1 MLKRLTKNPVQL
13 TKMSRSL
20 LSQTLLKRRLL
31 LSQREFNQP
40 KTLKLVLRNSTE
52 ELNAPRLPLV
62 EMNAV
67 EEAVEAVVMV
77 NVVVVNAVVV
87 NAVVANVAVVVA
99 NVAVVVAEVV
109 VVRKDPR
116 LLLSKVKLDLMLSV
130 LNVEDRDKDTK
141 ANLVKKPIQ
150 WTDKTALAAHTEA
163 SVRVV
168 NAEVVLVTTENQ
180 LLMARLLMLK
190 EIKLQLLLARKRSL
204 KENNVIAN
212 HVNLVK
218 DVRDQLRKK
227 KKQNP

>member
-77 NVVVVNAVVV
+77 NVVVVNAVV
-87 NAVVANVAVVVA
+87 ANVAVVVA
-99 NVAVVVAEVV
+99 NVAVVVAEVAEVV

-150 WTDKTALAAHTEA
+150 WTDRTALAAHTEA

-168 NAEVVLVTTENQ
+168 NAEVVLVMTENQ

>member
-1 MLKRLTKNPVQL
+1 
-13 TKMSRSL
+13 
-20 LSQTLLKRRLL
+20 
-31 LSQREFNQP
+31 
-40 KTLKLVLRNSTE
+40 
-52 ELNAPRLPLV
+52 
-62 EMNAV
+62 MNAV

-168 NAEVVLVTTENQ
+168 NAEVVLVMTENQ

>member
-77 NVVVVNAVVV
+77 NVVVVNAVV
-87 NAVVANVAVVVA
+87 ANVAVVVA
-99 NVAVVVAEVV
+99 NVAVVVAEVAEVV

>member
-99 NVAVVVAEVV
+99 EVAEVV

-168 NAEVVLVTTENQ
+168 NAEVVLVMTENQ

>member
-77 NVVVVNAVVV
+77 NVVVVNAVV
-87 NAVVANVAVVVA
+87 ANVAVVVA

-150 WTDKTALAAHTEA
+150 WTDRTALAAHTEA

>member
-1 MLKRLTKNPVQL
+1 
-13 TKMSRSL
+13 MSRSL

-77 NVVVVNAVVV
+77 NVVVVNAVV
-87 NAVVANVAVVVA
+87 ANVAVVVA
-99 NVAVVVAEVV
+99 NVAVVVAEVAEVV

-150 WTDKTALAAHTEA
+150 WTDRTALAAHTEA

-190 EIKLQLLLARKRSL
+190 EIKLHLLLARKRSL

>member
-77 NVVVVNAVVV
+77 NVVVVNAVV
-87 NAVVANVAVVVA
+87 ANVAVVVA
-99 NVAVVVAEVV
+99 NVAVVVAEVAEVV

-150 WTDKTALAAHTEA
+150 WTDRTALAAHTEA

-168 NAEVVLVTTENQ
+168 NAEVVLVMTENQ

-190 EIKLQLLLARKRSL
+190 EIKSQLLLARKRSL

>member
-1 MLKRLTKNPVQL
+1 
-13 TKMSRSL
+13 MSRSL

-77 NVVVVNAVVV
+77 NVVVVNAVV
-87 NAVVANVAVVVA
+87 ANVAVVVA
-99 NVAVVVAEVV
+99 NVAVVVAEVAEVV

-150 WTDKTALAAHTEA
+150 WTDRTALAAHTEA

-168 NAEVVLVTTENQ
+168 NAEVVLVMTENQ

-227 KKQNP
+227 KMQNP

>member
-1 MLKRLTKNPVQL
+1 
-13 TKMSRSL
+13 
-20 LSQTLLKRRLL
+20 L

-77 NVVVVNAVVV
+77 NVVVVNAVV
-87 NAVVANVAVVVA
+87 ANVAVVVA
-99 NVAVVVAEVV
+99 NVAVVVAEVAEVV

-150 WTDKTALAAHTEA
+150 WTDRTALAAHTEA

-168 NAEVVLVTTENQ
+168 NAEVVLVMTENQ

>member
-77 NVVVVNAVVV
+77 NVVVVNAVV
-87 NAVVANVAVVVA
+87 ANVAVVVA
-99 NVAVVVAEVV
+99 EVAEVV

-150 WTDKTALAAHTEA
+150 WTDRTALAAHTEA

>member
-1 MLKRLTKNPVQL
+1 
-13 TKMSRSL
+13 MSRSL

-77 NVVVVNAVVV
+77 NVVVVNAVV
-87 NAVVANVAVVVA
+87 ANVAVVVA
-99 NVAVVVAEVV
+99 EVAEVV

-150 WTDKTALAAHTEA
+150 WTDRTALAAHTEA

-168 NAEVVLVTTENQ
+168 NAEVVLVMTENQ

>member
-99 NVAVVVAEVV
+99 EVV

-168 NAEVVLVTTENQ
+168 NAEVVLVMTENQ

>member
-77 NVVVVNAVVV
+77 NVVVVNAVV
-87 NAVVANVAVVVA
+87 ANVAVVVA
-99 NVAVVVAEVV
+99 EVAEVV

-150 WTDKTALAAHTEA
+150 WTDRTALAAHTEA

-168 NAEVVLVTTENQ
+168 NAEVVLVMTENQ

>member
-1 MLKRLTKNPVQL
+1 
-13 TKMSRSL
+13 
-20 LSQTLLKRRLL
+20 
-31 LSQREFNQP
+31 
-40 KTLKLVLRNSTE
+40 
-52 ELNAPRLPLV
+52 
-62 EMNAV
+62 MNAV

-77 NVVVVNAVVV
+77 NVVVVNAVV
-87 NAVVANVAVVVA
+87 ANVAVVVA
-99 NVAVVVAEVV
+99 NVAVVVAEVAEVV

-150 WTDKTALAAHTEA
+150 WTDRTALAAHTEA

-168 NAEVVLVTTENQ
+168 NAEVVLVMTENQ

>member
-77 NVVVVNAVVV
+77 NVVVV

-168 NAEVVLVTTENQ
+168 NAEVVLVMTENQ

>member
-77 NVVVVNAVVV
+77 NVVVVNAVV
-87 NAVVANVAVVVA
+87 ANVAVVVA
-99 NVAVVVAEVV
+99 NVAVVVAEVAEVV

-168 NAEVVLVTTENQ
+168 NAEVVLVMTENQ

>member
-1 MLKRLTKNPVQL
+1 
-13 TKMSRSL
+13 MSRSL

-77 NVVVVNAVVV
+77 NVVVVNAVV
-87 NAVVANVAVVVA
+87 ANVAVVVA
-99 NVAVVVAEVV
+99 NVAVVVAEVAEVV

-150 WTDKTALAAHTEA
+150 WTDRTALAAHTEA

>member
-1 MLKRLTKNPVQL
+1 LLKRLTKNPVQL

-77 NVVVVNAVVV
+77 NVVVVNAVV
-87 NAVVANVAVVVA
+87 ANVAVVVA
-99 NVAVVVAEVV
+99 NVAVVVAEVAEVV

-150 WTDKTALAAHTEA
+150 WTDRTALAAHTEA

>member
-77 NVVVVNAVVV
+77 NVVVVNAVV
-87 NAVVANVAVVVA
+87 A

-168 NAEVVLVTTENQ
+168 NAEVVLVMTENQ

>member
-1 MLKRLTKNPVQL
+1 
-13 TKMSRSL
+13 
-20 LSQTLLKRRLL
+20 LL

-77 NVVVVNAVVV
+77 NVVVVNAVV
-87 NAVVANVAVVVA
+87 ANVAVVVA
-99 NVAVVVAEVV
+99 NVAVVVAEVAEVV

-150 WTDKTALAAHTEA
+150 WTDRTALAAHTEA

>member
-77 NVVVVNAVVV
+77 NVVVVNAVV
-87 NAVVANVAVVVA
+87 ANVAVVVA
-99 NVAVVVAEVV
+99 NVAVVVAEVAEVV

-150 WTDKTALAAHTEA
+150 WTDRTALAAHTEA

>member
-1 MLKRLTKNPVQL
+1 
-13 TKMSRSL
+13 MSRSL

-77 NVVVVNAVVV
+77 NVVVVNAVV
-87 NAVVANVAVVVA
+87 ANVAVVVA
-99 NVAVVVAEVV
+99 NVAVVVAEVAEVV

-150 WTDKTALAAHTEA
+150 WTDRTALAAHTEA

-168 NAEVVLVTTENQ
+168 NAEVVLVMTENQ

>member
-1 MLKRLTKNPVQL
+1 
-13 TKMSRSL
+13 MSRSL

-77 NVVVVNAVVV
+77 NVGVV

-99 NVAVVVAEVV
+99 EVAEVV

-150 WTDKTALAAHTEA
+150 WTDRTALAAHTEA

>member
-1 MLKRLTKNPVQL
+1 LLKRLTKNPVQL

-77 NVVVVNAVVV
+77 NVVVVNAVV
-87 NAVVANVAVVVA
+87 ANVAVVVA
-99 NVAVVVAEVV
+99 NVAVVVAEVAEVV

-150 WTDKTALAAHTEA
+150 WTDRTALAAHTEA

-168 NAEVVLVTTENQ
+168 NAEVVLVMTENQ